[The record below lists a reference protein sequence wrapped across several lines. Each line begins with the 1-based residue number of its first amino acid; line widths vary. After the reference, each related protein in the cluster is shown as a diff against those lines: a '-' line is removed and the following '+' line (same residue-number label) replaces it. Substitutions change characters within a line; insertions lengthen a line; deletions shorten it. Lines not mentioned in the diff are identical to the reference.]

1 MSLFHSSH
9 HQHKQSLSKSNGI
22 AVGQDVVSAS
32 TASDQPHVIKKKRTF
47 FRGHAKSESSPSLKD
62 IMVAPR
68 DISAPLPLSPTLA
81 SKDASAPAP
90 QRRLSRRLQKRQP
103 SVSGASGSSSRRAS
117 PNNSP
122 ASSPNYVLDKPP
134 RITGPD
140 FSGHQNLYIMED
152 GQDDEMYTL
161 FEIISG
167 SRPMNYTSTHSEQSS
182 AAPSPQLPSE
192 ETKQPTQQE
201 NQTDSKKSK
210 HMGHSRNTSASSEY
224 SEISNSTYETE
235 FSDFQFDFGTDND
248 KHASHRLSAPTPSS
262 PSDGLTFHKRHMSM
276 GMIKEY
282 NRTSMKNEYEDCVE
296 SIGGLTTDDE
306 SDYSDYGDDWDD
318 VIVEEGLAIQMSI
331 SKCVSPVLVVI
342 SPRSS
347 LEL

>member
-1 MSLFHSSH
+1 MSLFHSHH
-9 HQHKQSLSKSNGI
+9 HQHKQSISKSSGV
-22 AVGQDVVSAS
+22 AVGQDIAPAA
-32 TASDQPHVIKKKRTF
+32 TADHPHVIKKKRTF
-47 FRGHAKSESSPSLKD
+47 FRGHSKSESSSSLKD
-62 IMVAPR
+62 IIVAPR
-68 DISAPLPLSPTLA
+68 DISAPLPLSPGMA
-81 SKDASAPAP
+81 NQDSSAPAP

-103 SVSGASGSSSRRAS
+103 SVSGGSGSSSRRAS

-122 ASSPNYVLDKPP
+122 SASPNYVLDKPP
-134 RITGPD
+134 RLTGPD
-140 FSGHQNLYIMED
+140 FSSHQNLYIMED

-167 SRPMNYTSTHSEQSS
+167 SRPMTYSSTHSEQSS
-182 AAPSPQLPSE
+182 SPAPSPQLPSE
-192 ETKQPTQQE
+192 ENKQSTQQE
-201 NQTDSKKSK
+201 KETDSKKAK
-210 HMGHSRNTSASSEY
+210 LGHSRNTSASSEY

-235 FSDFQFDFGTDND
+235 FSDFQFDFGTEVD
-248 KHASHRLSAPTPSS
+248 KHTSHRLSAPTPSS
-262 PSDGLTFHKRHMSM
+262 PSEGLTFHKRHMSM

-282 NRTSMKNEYEDCVE
+282 NRSSMKNEYDDCVE

-331 SKCVSPVLVVI
+331 SKCSSPVLVVI